1 MWWVVHILFLI
12 GFRNRIVVIFS
23 WAWSWLTFQRGARL
37 ITGEVGPLP
46 PVHDLRPDGTIGLPG
61 AAATVELAAPR
72 SRPAPA
78 PLPRDDEP
86 AARP

>member
-46 PVHDLRPDGTIGLPG
+46 PVHEQLRPDGT
-61 AAATVELAAPR
+61 AA
-72 SRPAPA
+72 
-78 PLPRDDEP
+78 LPRAADPVDLA
-86 AARP
+86 AARPRPSPGEHLRP